1 MVLTQSG
8 SLQLLLDLIGVFV
21 FALSGG
27 LVAVRKRLDILGVVI
42 LSGMAGLGGGVLR
55 DLLIG
60 QTPPVGVSDW
70 RLMGVCVLAGLCA
83 FTLHPEMSRIAR
95 LVRLLDAAGLALF
108 CVAGSIKA
116 LAYGAGATTAIF
128 VGVLTA
134 IGGGLMRDVIV
145 GQVPEVLRRELYVVP
160 ALLGSSLVVIAHE
173 TPYYTVPVLWGCV
186 FVAFALR
193 MIAVVLDLNAPQPL
207 RTGDRS

>member
-1 MVLTQSG
+1 MVLTQSS
-8 SLQLLLDLIGVFV
+8 SLQLILDLIGVFV

-27 LVAVRKRLDILGVVI
+27 LVGVRKRLDVFGVII

-70 RLMGVCVLAGLCA
+70 RLMGMCVVAGLCV
-83 FTLHPEMSRIAR
+83 FVLHPEVSRIAR

-108 CVAGSIKA
+108 CVAGSLKA
-116 LAYGAGATTAIF
+116 LAFGAGNTTAVF

-134 IGGGLMRDVIV
+134 IGGGLMRDVLV
-145 GQVPEVLRRELYVVP
+145 GQVPEVLRRELYAVP
-160 ALLGSSLVVIAHE
+160 ALLGSSLVVLAHE
-173 TPYYTVPVLWGCV
+173 TSFFTVPVLWGCV
-186 FVAFALR
+186 CVAFALR
-193 MIAVVLDLNAPQPL
+193 MVAVVLDLNAPQPL